1 MAGAS
6 ATFGKR
12 GQGAVQRMGKP
23 PATTRQSRAPHP
35 RTAARPTPRPTSPKA
50 TERTAPA
57 AASEPFQRVE
67 PGFKDLLVSI
77 GLIIMGASIW
87 RYMDDP
93 GLFMLAISW
102 LLMAGGA
109 VIVANFFT
117 RRASF
122 LADETG
128 FGNESLIGNRH
139 MRWEDV
145 EAFQVTTVN
154 FVTTVNARASKK
166 RHPSSKRY
174 VNVPVSVFKDK
185 DMTFVTNLLARR
197 PDMAE
202 PTVFVMKKVGAKKL
216 LKKLME

>member
-1 MAGAS
+1 M
-6 ATFGKR
+6 R
-12 GQGAVQRMGKP
+12 KP
-23 PATTRQSRAPHP
+23 PSTARQTRTSHTRA
-35 RTAARPTPRPTSPKA
+35 AIRPTPRNA
-50 TERTAPA
+50 TERTSPSA
-57 AASEPFQRVE
+57 AGEPFQRVE

-102 LLMAGGA
+102 LVMAGGVLIA
-109 VIVANFFT
+109 ANLFT

-145 EAFQVTTVN
+145 EAFQITTVN
-154 FVTTVNARASKK
+154 FVSTVNARARKDRHPTSKK
-166 RHPSSKRY
+166 Y

-185 DMTFVTNLLARR
+185 ELTFVSNLLSRR

-202 PTVFVMKKVGAKKL
+202 PTVFVMKKVGARKQ
-216 LKKLME
+216 LKKLMA